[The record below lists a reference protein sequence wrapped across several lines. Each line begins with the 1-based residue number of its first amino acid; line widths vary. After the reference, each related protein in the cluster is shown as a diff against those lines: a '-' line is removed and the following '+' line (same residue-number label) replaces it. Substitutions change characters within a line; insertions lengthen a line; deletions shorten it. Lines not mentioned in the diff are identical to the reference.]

1 MGVQAVYL
9 GHLTHEAIAAM
20 LALASVFV
28 CTPCWEE
35 PFGLVV
41 IEALACGT
49 PVAGFARGALTDI
62 LDAEC
67 SVLAAPNDVVGLAL
81 AIRSALSL
89 DRRAGRARAECFG
102 NDLMIARY
110 VALYRTLIFANEEAR
125 RHDNLL
131 DDADA
136 G

>member
-1 MGVQAVYL
+1 
-9 GHLTHEAIAAM
+9 M
-20 LALASVFV
+20 LARASVLV

-41 IEALACGT
+41 VEALACGT

-62 LDAEC
+62 LDGKC
-67 SVLAAPNDVVGLAL
+67 SVLAAPNDVAGLAQ
-81 AIRSALSL
+81 AIVSALSL
-89 DRRAGRARAECFG
+89 DRLACRARAEFFG

-110 VALYRTLIFANEEAR
+110 VALYRTLIFADEEAHR
-125 RHDNLL
+125 RDSLL

-136 G
+136 S